1 MDFLVGGRKESFSAS
16 ENCKIK
22 FGNIC
27 AWLRDSANGLTGME
41 DFY

>member
-1 MDFLVGGRKESFSAS
+1 MDFLVGGRKESFSAG
-16 ENCKIK
+16 ENRKIK

-27 AWLRDSANGLTGME
+27 TWLRDSANGLTGIE